1 VKALVCQ
8 QPGPIDGLQ
17 VLEVPA
23 PTVVAGKVLIDV
35 AAASVNFPDGLMVQ
49 GKYQFKPELPFTP
62 GTEVSGTVRS
72 TGEGVTHLKPG
83 DRVVAVCGTG
93 GFAEQVLANG
103 SSTFL
108 LGPKVDF
115 ASAAAMPLT
124 YATTYHALL
133 DRARLA
139 RGESLLVLG
148 AGGGVGTAAVEL
160 GKLMGATVIA
170 AASSEQKLAAARD
183 CGADHVIDYSRED
196 LRARLKEIVGA
207 KGVDVVYDPVGGPY
221 TEPALRSVG
230 WEGRYLVIGFAAG
243 DIPRIPMNLPLL
255 KGSSIVGV
263 FWGDF
268 HRRDPQRSAGELTQL
283 LAWLEEGQIRP
294 VVHARYPLADAA
306 AALRSVVDRKA
317 VGKVIVV
324 PSQAPGP

>member
-1 VKALVCQ
+1 VKALVCKQ
-8 QPGPIDGLQ
+8 LGSIQG
-17 VLEVPA
+17 LEVLDVPS
-23 PTVVAGKVLIDV
+23 PTVSTGKVLIDV

-49 GKYQFKPELPFTP
+49 GKYQVKPDLPFIP
-62 GTEVSGTVRS
+62 GGEVAGTVRS
-72 TGEGVTHLKPG
+72 VGESVSRLKPG
-83 DRVVAVCGTG
+83 DRVVAVCMLG
-93 GFAEQVLANG
+93 GFAEQAVVDA

-124 YATTYHALL
+124 YATTYYALL
-133 DRARLA
+133 DRGRLA
-139 RGESLLVLG
+139 PGENLLVLG

-170 AASSEQKLAAARD
+170 AASSAQKLQAARSR
-183 CGADHVIDYSRED
+183 GADHLIDYSRED
-196 LRARLKEIVGA
+196 LRTRLKDIVGA
-207 KGVDVVYDPVGGPY
+207 KGLDVVYDPVGGPY

-243 DIPRIPMNLPLL
+243 DIPRIPINLLLL

-268 HRRDPQRSAGELTQL
+268 RRRDPQRSEAELVQL
-283 LAWLEEGQIRP
+283 IAWLEEGKIRP
-294 VVHARYPLADAA
+294 VIHAQYPLADAVM
-306 AALRSVVDRKA
+306 ALEAVVERKA
-317 VGKVIVV
+317 VGKVVIV
-324 PSQAPGP
+324 PR